1 MPAEPRT
8 KVKELQQPFSRY
20 LEPSVLLRSSLIL
33 AGTAIIHPHRRALQR
48 GRVSSDTE
56 QHLGEIAI
64 ARAFILCFL
73 RLVPC
78 PELPFHE
85 RLVVANGLTS
95 AGCSSRAVPNPQPGL
110 ARSTLSFLRKDAKKH
125 CRVEYSVQG
134 MLRLLA

>member
-1 MPAEPRT
+1 VPAEPRT

-20 LEPSVLLRSSLIL
+20 LVPSVFLRPSLIL
-33 AGTAIIHPHRRALQR
+33 AGTAIIHPHRALQR
-48 GRVSSDTE
+48 GRVSSGTE

-78 PELPFHE
+78 LEPPFHE

-95 AGCSSRAVPNPQPGL
+95 AG
-110 ARSTLSFLRKDAKKH
+110 
-125 CRVEYSVQG
+125 
-134 MLRLLA
+134 